1 MTSSPRTSTDSPLPG
16 RHRAHPARSQS
27 PVRHRLAA
35 VAAASGLAAAGLA
48 GVSSASAADLP
59 PLTASSGHSS
69 PGHPTEPTDAEA
81 ATTSTDLS
89 TESSLALGLFT
100 EEDGAVSSA
109 VSTGNDM
116 IDKLL
121 DKVAGSVPT
130 TDITGSLIAT
140 VGSLATGSLAAGS
153 WEGLPGSS
161 AGAGTPAE

>member
-1 MTSSPRTSTDSPLPG
+1 MRTLPVPSPRYATASPRSPLPPAWP
-16 RHRAHPARSQS
+16 RRAWPAS
-27 PVRHRLAA
+27 P
-35 VAAASGLAAAGLA
+35 
-48 GVSSASAADLP
+48 ADLP